1 MTTRREFLE
10 AAALGM
16 AAGAIPR
23 AARAAQSRGLVQ
35 TVLGPVDPGSLGF
48 VLPHE
53 HICASSTGFIQAWP
67 EFFGGREKFVTLA
80 VEKLRQAKAEG
91 VGTIVDVTPIDV
103 GRDVRLLE
111 EVSRQSGVHV
121 VAATGHWISPSL
133 SMSARTADEL
143 ARFFTLEIE
152 RGIEGTGIKPG
163 IIKVATDRE
172 GVTPFVDKVLR
183 AAARASK
190 ATGVPITTHTLAADR
205 TGEKQ
210 ADIFEQE
217 GVNPAR
223 VCLGHSDDSNDLT
236 YLTGLAK
243 RGFTLGMDHLTWG
256 TRQGAGILTWQQRAE
271 TVKQLID
278 AGFAGQVFLS
288 NDWYFGISM
297 APTGVMETLDKLNP
311 DGMLFATRKVLPYL
325 RSAGL
330 SDEVLR
336 TMTVENPRRFLTGSR
351 ES

>member
-1 MTTRREFLE
+1 VTSRREFLE
-10 AAALGM
+10 AAALGL
-16 AAGAIPR
+16 AAAALPRTLGAAP
-23 AARAAQSRGLVQ
+23 SRGVVQ
-35 TVLGPVDPGSLGF
+35 TVLGPVDADTLGL

-53 HICASSTGFIQAWP
+53 HICASSTGFMQAWP
-67 EFFGGREKFVTLA
+67 EFFGGREKFAALA
-80 VEKLRQAKAEG
+80 VEKLKQAKAEG

-111 EVSRQSGVHV
+111 EVSRKSGVHI

-133 SMSARTADEL
+133 SMSARTAEEL

-163 IIKVATDRE
+163 IIKVATDRD
-172 GVTPFVDKVLR
+172 GVTPFVDKALR

-190 ATGVPITTHTLAADR
+190 ATGVPITTHTIASER

-210 ADIFEQE
+210 ADIFEEE

-223 VCLGHSDDSNDLT
+223 VCLGHSDDSNDLS

-278 AGFAGQVFLS
+278 AGFAKQIFLS

-297 APTGVMETLDKLNP
+297 APTGVMDTLDKLNP
-311 DGMLFATRKVLPYL
+311 DGMLFTNRKVIPHLQQ
-325 RSAGL
+325 AGM
-330 SDEVLR
+330 SEGVRR
-336 TMTVENPRRFLTGSR
+336 TLTVENPRRFLAT
-351 ES
+351 